1 MKRRIL
7 IAAALTAALV
17 IILPLLLVYAWP
29 EKSVE
34 LLYEYQKYRHSLEEK
49 RVRAADHSW
58 SYLDGGSGE
67 ETILFVHGFSSDK
80 ESWLRVAGPMTDSYR
95 VIIPDLPGFGETPME
110 QEKDYTIRSQV
121 ERVARFMKELGIE
134 RHHIMGVSMGG
145 WISGRYA
152 IEYNERVMSLA
163 LMDTAGL
170 PSPRPSEYRSHLM
183 KTGDNILIPR
193 TTDELEV
200 MLSWVFVEP
209 PMIPGPV
216 LDYILKKRLSRI
228 NREKLLFQAILD
240 SDQEYLVNRLDN
252 IKTRTLVLWGEK
264 DRIIDPS
271 TVDVLKTVL
280 VNGEYVIFPDTGH
293 APLHERDRAVIS
305 VYRDF
310 LRRWDMTTEKIEVK

>member
-29 EKSVE
+29 GKSVE
-34 LLYEYQKYRHSLEEK
+34 LLYEYQKFRHSLEEK

-216 LDYILKKRLSRI
+216 LDYTLKKRLSRI
-228 NREKLLFQAILD
+228 DREKLLFQAILD

>member
-29 EKSVE
+29 GKSVE
-34 LLYEYQKYRHSLEEK
+34 LLYEYQKFRHSLEEK

-58 SYLDGGSGE
+58 SYLEGGAGE

-170 PSPRPSEYRSHLM
+170 PSPRPSKYRSHLM

-228 NREKLLFQAILD
+228 DREKLLFQAILD

-310 LRRWDMTTEKIEVK
+310 LRRWDLTTEKIEIK